1 MFQVFIVAVVIL
13 ISSTFAV
20 FALSRPWV
28 GHVLLGDGAYQTAVA
43 VDSTGAIHVVIAD
56 TSLLYATNAGGG
68 WTTTV
73 LDGDHSVFR
82 AVLARDTK
90 DHLHVVEEAF
100 PPDTGVPGEAAMAS
114 IRYWTNSAGGWSVTT
129 IDAAGRGASIAIDG
143 SDHIHAAYLGT
154 NGSTTELR
162 HATDAGG
169 VWTSTPVFS
178 WSDSLTSAVA
188 TAIAVA
194 PSGAVSITVSYGLFG
209 LIYYLTNST
218 GSWTRSELT
227 SSADLGGTASFP
239 VDTAPVA
246 IDAAGTVHAAFSV
259 YNRSTNTTSVIHAEN
274 SKGNW
279 AWDSV
284 GTTREGVTCSMV
296 LDASG
301 HVHLA
306 YGDSSSGEPTSGVL
320 TYATNAG
327 GGWSRHVVDPNTRS
341 SAGSSIALSR
351 TGNPVIAYVYQ
362 EFAPFPHF
370 SPDLATSTRVV
381 TNAIE
386 GWNFVDVLA
395 ALAPFLFGELLA
407 VGVAFRIVTRHR
419 LRDRPKTS

>member
-1 MFQVFIVAVVIL
+1 MGGFGGRSTAEARPRDPRKASEAKLGTRILRLFRRPVFQVFIVAVVIL

-68 WTTTV
+68 WTT
-73 LDGDHSVFR
+73 
-82 AVLARDTK
+82 
-90 DHLHVVEEAF
+90 
-100 PPDTGVPGEAAMAS
+100 
-114 IRYWTNSAGGWSVTT
+114 
-129 IDAAGRGASIAIDG
+129 
-143 SDHIHAAYLGT
+143 
-154 NGSTTELR
+154 
-162 HATDAGG
+162 
-169 VWTSTPVFS
+169 TPVFS

-279 AWDSV
+279 AWD
-284 GTTREGVTCSMV
+284 
-296 LDASG
+296 
-301 HVHLA
+301 
-306 YGDSSSGEPTSGVL
+306 
-320 TYATNAG
+320 
-327 GGWSRHVVDPNTRS
+327 
-341 SAGSSIALSR
+341 
-351 TGNPVIAYVYQ
+351 
-362 EFAPFPHF
+362 
-370 SPDLATSTRVV
+370 
-381 TNAIE
+381 
-386 GWNFVDVLA
+386 
-395 ALAPFLFGELLA
+395 
-407 VGVAFRIVTRHR
+407 
-419 LRDRPKTS
+419 